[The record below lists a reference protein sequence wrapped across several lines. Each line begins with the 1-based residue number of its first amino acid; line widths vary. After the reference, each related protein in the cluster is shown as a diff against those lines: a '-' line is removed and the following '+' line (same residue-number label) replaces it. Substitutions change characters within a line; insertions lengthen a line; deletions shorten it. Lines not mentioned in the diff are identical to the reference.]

1 MDEFLDD
8 EEDDDDA
15 ETSASDGGANSK
27 KPWDENTDSEEENDK
42 KRRRRRKKFDS
53 SDESSA
59 NSDNNEA
66 VDEKPVLTIASRSTR
81 SARAARNS
89 LAASAEMKEMKK
101 KRSNSK
107 DDSNDDNDVVENKP
121 PISRGSLRSGI
132 NFKDAS
138 ANPEHEEEQK
148 PEPEFNDWYDEF
160 LKPEDES
167 NVELSGKLVIM
178 LEIIANAEVVGD
190 KVLVFTQSLASL
202 DLIESAL
209 GGGTIGGN
217 QLNWCHGIDYFRMDG
232 STPVQRRK
240 RWSDTFNDPDNDRYA
255 YINFKS
261 FGENFVFGQIFL
273 QFTFDSPM
281 TMLITK

>member
-1 MDEFLDD
+1 MFSDFHCLSRIWCHPWSLHLERLRQLARSKPEDSLDEFIDD
-8 EEDDDDA
+8 EDDDDD
-15 ETSASDGGANSK
+15 ESSASEEAANDK
-27 KPWDENTDSEEENDK
+27 KPWNENTDSEEENDK
-42 KRRRRRKKFDS
+42 KRRRRRKEFDS
-53 SDESSA
+53 SDESSE
-59 NSDNNEA
+59 NSDNNK
-66 VDEKPVLTIASRSTR
+66 DEKPVPAAASRSTR
-81 SARAARNS
+81 STRASN
-89 LAASAEMKEMKK
+89 
-101 KRSNSK
+101 NSK
-107 DDSNDDNDVVENKP
+107 EKTKKSSDDDDDDVVENKP
-121 PISRGSLRSGI
+121 PLSRGSLRSGI

-138 ANPEHEEEQK
+138 ANPEREVEEK

-160 LKPEDES
+160 LKPEDET

-255 YINFKS
+255 C
-261 FGENFVFGQIFL
+261 VR
-273 QFTFDSPM
+273 
-281 TMLITK
+281 